1 MIFIHELGH
10 YLASRWAKIDV
21 EEFGF
26 GLPPR
31 ALALWRARGY
41 LIFNR
46 QRVEIPKNFERN
58 FDWFGVER
66 RPAVATVD
74 QDGDKYILRTASI
87 TFEEKVAPPQP
98 KANQAELMLDADGQ
112 VVSEPAP
119 EPVVK
124 TQTVSLGTGRG
135 SIEWTGE
142 IREAHP
148 GTLLSLNWLPLGGFV
163 RPKGETDPSVP
174 GGLGAASPWK
184 RIVVYVAGP
193 VMNLVT
199 AILLFSL
206 ITALQGVPIAGPVRL
221 GEVSSASPAQAA
233 GLQANDLIVS
243 VNGQLVDETQDV
255 SDIIYD
261 NLDQPLTL
269 VIDRGGQQ
277 LTVTATPLSS
287 RVEGGQG
294 PLGILMVPPTRP
306 SATLGEI
313 VSNGVIITGIQAAS
327 IVYLPIAL
335 IQGAIS
341 PDQAQLV
348 GLVGI
353 FDIVSSAVDNDVASR
368 QEPVQSSSPAPRPSY
383 ETLLII
389 AMLSVSLGVINLFP
403 IPALDGGRI
412 LFTLPEVLF
421 RRRIPADK
429 ENIVNGVAMLLLI
442 ALMLFINGRELL
454 AKLIP

>member
-1 MIFIHELGH
+1 
-10 YLASRWAKIDV
+10 V
-21 EEFGF
+21 E
-26 GLPPR
+26 
-31 ALALWRARGY
+31 Y
-41 LIFNR
+41 
-46 QRVEIPKNFERN
+46 
-58 FDWFGVER
+58 
-66 RPAVATVD
+66 RPAAITVD
-74 QDGDKYILRTASI
+74 RDGDKYILRTVSI
-87 TFEEKVAPPQP
+87 TFEEKVTPPQP
-98 KANQAELMLDADGQ
+98 KASQAELLLGADGQ

-124 TQTVSLGTGRG
+124 TQTVSLGTERG

-142 IREAHP
+142 ISEVHP

-163 RPKGETDPSVP
+163 RPKGETDPNVP

-184 RIVVYVAGP
+184 RIVVYFAGP
-193 VMNLVT
+193 LMNLLT

-206 ITALQGVPIAGPVRL
+206 ITALQGVPIKGAVRL
-221 GEVSSASPAQAA
+221 GEISPASPALAA

-306 SATLGEI
+306 ATLGE
-313 VSNGVIITGIQAAS
+313 VASNGVILTGVQAIS
-327 IVYLPIAL
+327 LVYLPIAL

-353 FDIVSSAVDNDVASR
+353 FDIMSTAVDNDAESR
-368 QEPVQSSSPAPRPSY
+368 QVATQTGASSALPPSY
-383 ETLLII
+383 DTLLIV
-389 AMLSVSLGVINLFP
+389 ASLSVSLGIINLFP

-412 LFTLPEVLF
+412 LFTLPEVFF

-454 AKLIP
+454 AKIIP